1 MPRGPIVL
9 AVEKSI
15 MLRMEIAGKSRSEI
29 ARELKRSKATVT
41 KVLGAKFKGMGRPR
55 KQDSTTVKE

>member
-1 MPRGPIVL
+1 MPRGPLVL
-9 AVEKSI
+9 AVEKST
-15 MLRMEIAGKSRSEI
+15 MLRMELAGKSRSEI

-55 KQDSTTVKE
+55 KKNDETGPA